1 MSEWRSCDNC
11 RIKERCKPA
20 EECLNKSD
28 PFWWLPIPCKNCG
41 GALSEKRYHNGKA
54 YRHCYA
60 CHAEFYIGEEK
71 Q

>member
-1 MSEWRSCDNC
+1 MSDWKSCDNC
-11 RIKERCKPA
+11 IEKARHNCKGYNGG
-20 EECLNKSD
+20 CIDWK
-28 PFWWLPIPCKNCG
+28 PIPCKNCG

-60 CHAEFYIGEEK
+60 CHAEFYIEEEK